1 MPAGLP
7 ARCVLYY
14 ARTAGPLPLT
24 GDAKT
29 MNVSQLKKFC
39 LSLPGARERLLGEPA
54 NILVYSLGERNF
66 AYFKTSQPERW
77 RFSVK
82 VSPARFVE
90 LTGVPG
96 VKPARYRGRY
106 HWITIVDVG
115 AFPAGYL
122 KELVAWSH
130 AAALGA
136 LPLAQ
141 RRLVLGR
148 APA

>member
-1 MPAGLP
+1 
-7 ARCVLYY
+7 
-14 ARTAGPLPLT
+14 
-24 GDAKT
+24 
-29 MNVSQLKKFC
+29 MNVSRLKAFC
-39 LSLPGARERLLGEPA
+39 RGLPGASERLLGEPA

-77 RFSVK
+77 RFSIK

-122 KELVAWSH
+122 KELVVWSH
-130 AAALGA
+130 AAARGGLS
-136 LPLAQ
+136 LAQ
-141 RRLVLGR
+141 RRLV
-148 APA
+148 